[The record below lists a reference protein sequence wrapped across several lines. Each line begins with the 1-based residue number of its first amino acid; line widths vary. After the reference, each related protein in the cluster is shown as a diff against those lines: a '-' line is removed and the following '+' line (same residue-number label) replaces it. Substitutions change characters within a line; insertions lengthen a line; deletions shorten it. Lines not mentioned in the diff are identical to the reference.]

1 MLRRI
6 QEWTHSNVEANMAC
20 RCHSHLT
27 DVSSIGCDKGDLL
40 ERGVSAETSWWRET
54 GRMAAD
60 MENQKGVREKE
71 GLSRALGSETHKE
84 IIWVAGVAHKGGTLV

>member
-1 MLRRI
+1 
-6 QEWTHSNVEANMAC
+6 
-20 RCHSHLT
+20 
-27 DVSSIGCDKGDLL
+27 
-40 ERGVSAETSWWRET
+40 
-54 GRMAAD
+54 MAAD